1 MGSEDRFLGRRAA
14 SAWVARSL
22 SAAATACAFGQPA
35 IDFALM
41 GVDERRYSL
50 ADVRGAGGTLV
61 AFICNHCPYVKV
73 VIDRLVEEARELS
86 ALGVGTIAI
95 MANDAETYPEDS
107 FGNMRTFA
115 RAHGF
120 AFPYVVDDSQEV
132 ARASGAQCTPDFFG
146 FNARDELQYHGRL
159 DASRTTLLPGARREL
174 YEAMRQI
181 AETGYGPVEQ
191 LPSIGCSIKW
201 RE

>member
-1 MGSEDRFLGRRAA
+1 VL
-14 SAWVARSL
+14 
-22 SAAATACAFGQPA
+22 
-35 IDFALM
+35 
-41 GVDERRYSL
+41 
-50 ADVRGAGGTLV
+50 GAGGSLV
-61 AFICNHCPYVKV
+61 AFICIHCPYVKV

-132 ARASGAQCTPDFFG
+132 ARAYGAQCTPDFFG